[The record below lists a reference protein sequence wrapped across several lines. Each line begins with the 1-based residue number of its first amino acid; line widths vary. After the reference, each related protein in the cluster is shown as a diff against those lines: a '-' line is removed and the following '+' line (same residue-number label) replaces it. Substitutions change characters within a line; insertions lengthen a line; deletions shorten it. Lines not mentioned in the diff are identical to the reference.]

1 MVLIPGRLRGVP
13 EGKKGV
19 SGANWRL
26 IVPSP
31 LGRRFRYPVLS
42 SSNSACFADLQLWS
56 QGEFTVY
63 KKGRLDRWNSV
74 IPGSNLYS
82 SATYW

>member
-56 QGEFTVY
+56 QGDFTVY

-74 IPGSNLYS
+74 IPG
-82 SATYW
+82 

>member
-31 LGRRFRYPVLS
+31 LGRRFRYPVPS
-42 SSNSACFADLQLWS
+42 SNNSACFSEYQLWS

-63 KKGRLDRWNSV
+63 KKGWLDPWDSV
-74 IPGSNLYS
+74 IPR
-82 SATYW
+82 